1 MLTLQLLL
9 NTTDS
14 SKHNLGFCVSTT
26 RKDWIALFNICPVL
40 DNCGRLQ
47 ILTEFTQKILPLV
60 TLSETE
66 HPIEDAFENIYKY
79 PRLNTGN
86 RLEESNPINL

>member
-1 MLTLQLLL
+1 
-9 NTTDS
+9 
-14 SKHNLGFCVSTT
+14 
-26 RKDWIALFNICPVL
+26 L
-40 DNCGRLQ
+40 DKCGRLQ
-47 ILTEFTQKILPLV
+47 ILTKFTQIFLPLV